1 MKRRRITGRKQ
12 HYLRAF
18 ADEDTIKDS
27 ITDFLTVIS
36 ATHQKAI
43 SQDVTARK
51 DPDHMDFENV
61 LIDEAA
67 RSCPPD
73 LLIPLSC
80 ARDRMILVGDHKQLP
95 QFVCDKVFDSIDD
108 VAEADK
114 QSIIKD
120 ESMFLHLIKQVKKL
134 ESNDGIPRFIR
145 LDAQYRMPQTL
156 GDLVSR
162 QFYDGELTSPLG
174 NDPACFDTNLKYIRG
189 LHLSLKQMQPQRPRS
204 TIYDLRAISGV
215 CFQTE
220 TWIFDLFHG
229 PNGRDEVEG
238 IIENIIATL
247 YDRDCLSERNPQD
260 KYNPRKIRDVLELL
274 LCICRLKAEDPSILD
289 CNEQRTKLLVKQLKK
304 IDSDIRKMGEDGR
317 LMLERKIEALN
328 NKMLTLVN
336 ESVSSGDGIEAHE
349 SEFMTLSQEAEL
361 LKQRIAAIQESTA
374 KDNGEQS
381 RLEQIQA
388 IISERESKCMKYDD
402 SIVRQMVE
410 CIKVYP
416 GGKLEIIFGG
426 GYLVEESV

>member
-189 LHLSLKQMQPQRPRS
+189 LHLAWLDVPGGIGAREIKNR
-204 TIYDLRAISGV
+204 
-215 CFQTE
+215 
-220 TWIFDLFHG
+220 
-229 PNGRDEVEG
+229 NGSYCRIAEAERVVNMLSK
-238 IIENIIATL
+238 IIE
-247 YDRDCLSERNPQD
+247 
-260 KYNPRKIRDVLELL
+260 
-274 LCICRLKAEDPSILD
+274 
-289 CNEQRTKLLVKQLKK
+289 
-304 IDSDIRKMGEDGR
+304 DSGE
-317 LMLERKIEALN
+317 
-328 NKMLTLVN
+328 
-336 ESVSSGDGIEAHE
+336 
-349 SEFMTLSQEAEL
+349 
-361 LKQRIAAIQESTA
+361 
-374 KDNGEQS
+374 
-381 RLEQIQA
+381 
-388 IISERESKCMKYDD
+388 ESKKYKYGIMTFYNGQREILSDLVSKDPILGNGSIQIEIGSVDAFQGMEYDVVILSMVRSNTAYTHAKKRFGFTTDEHRLCVALSRAKRCMIVAGDSQMMRGKYAADAIPALKEFYD
-402 SIVRQMVE
+402 M
-410 CIKVYP
+410 CISKEVSDARVFEDKNFSYP
-416 GGKLEIIFGG
+416 A
-426 GYLVEESV
+426 EE